1 MKYGFI
7 VIVSFL
13 SFQLCAQELPNILLI
28 TADDMGYDDVSA
40 HGSPHSQTPN
50 LDDLAQQAV
59 IFSDFSVSPVCA
71 TTRASLL
78 TGKHF
83 YKTGVS
89 GVHGGRDYMHLSEK
103 ILPEILKQKGYK
115 SGMWGKWHTGKSEG
129 YFPWDRGFDEAYY
142 AELYR
147 HENSFG
153 FFNGDKV
160 EHNEWV
166 SKVVTDYALA
176 FMEKNKA
183 QPFLAYVSYLAP
195 HEPWLA
201 PKEFTQPFLEAGMR
215 PATANLYGMISEMDF
230 HIGRLMDYLEASG
243 LIENTIVIFLSDN
256 GPWWDSSNFGAM
268 KKDEWL
274 ARNPTKMNGNKGQSW
289 QNGIRSPL
297 FVSWPS
303 RWTPANVERY
313 VDVKDILPT
322 LMDIAEM
329 KTAPDSLVEGESF
342 LPYLEGKIEGVNNRF
357 TYIASHNVVSSSP
370 HFNQWTPVD
379 NEVKSSLKLSSQPVG
394 IRTEQYKLLLNPAA
408 DNEKYPKAKDGW
420 ALFDMQ
426 NDPLERN
433 NIVSEKPDVAAML
446 KHKLE
451 RYFNDIIN
459 SENSYAPPVYLV
471 SKGRPSIVN
480 GFGPSSTRGN
490 TTSEAHVLTNLR
502 DRGDYAHYDLNVA
515 ESGRYDIYI
524 SQRDTDS
531 VGLLIKLSTQN
542 DNLEYEF
549 NEKSLQKIGSINLR
563 KGQDYFRLEVLD
575 NNSQK
580 PWTAINGLRHIFVVP
595 HKTEFSLKDLAIP
608 N

>member
-7 VIVSFL
+7 AIVSFL

-59 IFSDFSVSPVCA
+59 TFSDFSVSPVCS

-147 HENSFG
+147 HKNSFG
-153 FFNGDKV
+153 FLNGDKV

-201 PKEFTQPFLEAGMR
+201 PKEYIQPFLEKGMR

-230 HIGRLMDYLEASG
+230 HIGRLMDYLETSG

-268 KKDEWL
+268 KKDEWI
-274 ARNPTKMNGNKGQSW
+274 ARNPTEMNGNKGQSW

-297 FVSWPS
+297 FISWPS
-303 RWTPANVERY
+303 RWAPANVERY

-322 LMDIAEM
+322 LMDIAEI
-329 KTAPDSLVEGESF
+329 KTAPDSLMEGESF
-342 LPYLEGKIEGVNNRF
+342 LPYLEGKTEGVNNRF

-379 NEVKSSLKLSSQPVG
+379 NEVKSFLKLSSQPVG

-408 DNEKYPKAKDGW
+408 DNEKYPKAKDSW

-433 NIVSEKPDVAAML
+433 NIVSEKPDVASEL
-446 KHKLE
+446 KQKLE
-451 RYFNDIIN
+451 RYFNDILN

-502 DRGDYAHYDLNVA
+502 NIGDYSRYDLDVA

-531 VGLLIKLSTQN
+531 VGLLIKLSTQS

-549 NEKSLQKIGSINLR
+549 NEKSLQKIGSINLK
-563 KGQDYFRLEVLD
+563 KGQDYFRLEVLN

-580 PWTAINGLRHIFVVP
+580 PWTAINGLRHVFVVP

>member
-7 VIVSFL
+7 AIVSFL

-40 HGSPHSQTPN
+40 HGNSHSQTPN

-59 IFSDFSVSPVCA
+59 TFSDFSVSPVCA

-103 ILPEILKQKGYK
+103 ILPEILKQKAYK

-147 HENSFG
+147 HKNSFG
-153 FFNGDKV
+153 FFNGDKI

-166 SKVVTDYALA
+166 SAVITDYALA
-176 FMEKNKA
+176 FMKKNKA

-201 PKEFTQPFLEAGMR
+201 PKEYSQPFLEKGMR

-230 HIGRLMDYLEASG
+230 HIGRLMDYLETSG

-256 GPWWDSSNFGAM
+256 GPWWDSSNLGAM
-268 KKDEWL
+268 KKDEWI

-303 RWTPANVERY
+303 R
-313 VDVKDILPT
+313 
-322 LMDIAEM
+322 
-329 KTAPDSLVEGESF
+329 
-342 LPYLEGKIEGVNNRF
+342 
-357 TYIASHNVVSSSP
+357 
-370 HFNQWTPVD
+370 
-379 NEVKSSLKLSSQPVG
+379 
-394 IRTEQYKLLLNPAA
+394 
-408 DNEKYPKAKDGW
+408 
-420 ALFDMQ
+420 
-426 NDPLERN
+426 
-433 NIVSEKPDVAAML
+433 
-446 KHKLE
+446 
-451 RYFNDIIN
+451 
-459 SENSYAPPVYLV
+459 
-471 SKGRPSIVN
+471 
-480 GFGPSSTRGN
+480 
-490 TTSEAHVLTNLR
+490 
-502 DRGDYAHYDLNVA
+502 
-515 ESGRYDIYI
+515 
-524 SQRDTDS
+524 
-531 VGLLIKLSTQN
+531 
-542 DNLEYEF
+542 
-549 NEKSLQKIGSINLR
+549 
-563 KGQDYFRLEVLD
+563 
-575 NNSQK
+575 
-580 PWTAINGLRHIFVVP
+580 
-595 HKTEFSLKDLAIP
+595 
-608 N
+608 

>member
-1 MKYGFI
+1 MKIGFI
-7 VIVSFL
+7 AFVSLL
-13 SFQLCAQELPNILLI
+13 SFQLFAQELPNILLI

-40 HGSPHSQTPN
+40 HGSLHSQTPN
-50 LDDLAQQAV
+50 LDDLAQQA
-59 IFSDFSVSPVCA
+59 ITFSDFSVSPVCA

-183 QPFLAYVSYLAP
+183 QPFLAYVSFLAP

-201 PKEFTQPFLEAGMR
+201 PKEYTQPFLEEGMR

-230 HIGRLMDYLEASG
+230 HIGRLMDYLKTSG

-274 ARNPTKMNGNKGQSW
+274 ARNPTQMNGNKGQSW

-342 LPYLEGKIEGVNNRF
+342 LPYLEGKTEGVNHRF

-379 NEVKSSLKLSSQPVG
+379 KEVKSALELSQQPVG
-394 IRTEQYKLLLNPAA
+394 IRTERYKLLLNPAS
-408 DNEKYPKAKDGW
+408 DNKKYPKAVDGW

-426 NDPLERN
+426 SDPLERT
-433 NIVSEKPDVAAML
+433 NIVGEQPDIASEL

-451 RYFNDIIN
+451 RYFNEITN
-459 SENSYAPPVYLV
+459 SVNSYAPPVYLI
-471 SKGRPSIVN
+471 SQDRPSIVN

-490 TTSEAHVLTNLR
+490 TTSEAHVLTSLR
-502 DRGDYAHYDLNVA
+502 SRGDYARYDLNVA
-515 ESGRYDIYI
+515 SSGRYDIYL
-524 SQRDTDS
+524 SQRDTHS
-531 VGLLIKLSTQN
+531 VGLLVKLTTQS
-542 DNLEYEF
+542 DKLEYEF
-549 NEKSLQKIGSINLR
+549 NENSLQKIGSVNLK
-563 KGQDYFRLEVLD
+563 KGTDHFKLAVLK

-595 HKTEFSLKDLAIP
+595 NEAELVLKDLSIP